1 MRRTTSNT
9 RSAISSHIANTDQGA
24 PTRCCEWYVKCNF
37 AYGFRTLRVRGAS
50 RDPSAAAHAAIRLSF
65 LARTAPSVPG
75 ELASHARY
83 LFSAAGSALPRR
95 SPVPP
100 DNPQLGLFAAWTRTL
115 GRRIYCADPSPETG
129 APLMAWGASGAP
141 GRAAHPLV
149 AVKGEVRWQ
158 TLPSTSGAVMRAL
171 AALFPLQRLF
181 AVRLRRWWRPT
192 RSARRVPG
200 TNGPFG

>member
-1 MRRTTSNT
+1 MNRSPRASETPPRRAGSVLNSCTVFGHCAFEARRETHRQQRMP
-9 RSAISSHIANTDQGA
+9 RSGYPSWLALRRAFPESLP
-24 PTRCCEWYVKCNF
+24 PTPATCS
-37 AYGFRTLRVRGAS
+37 ALRVPRS
-50 RDPSAAAHAAIRLSF
+50 
-65 LARTAPSVPG
+65 
-75 ELASHARY
+75 
-83 LFSAAGSALPRR
+83 PRR

-171 AALFPLQRLF
+171 AASFPLQRLF

>member
-50 RDPSAAAHAAIRLSF
+50 RDPSAAAHAATRLSF

-83 LFSAAGSALPRR
+83 LFSAAGSALPPPVAGSAGQSPTWTVRRMDSDAGKENLLRGPKSRNRRSFDGLGCVRCPRASGPSARGCQRR
-95 SPVPP
+95 SPMANATEHQRGR
-100 DNPQLGLFAAWTRTL
+100 DART
-115 GRRIYCADPSPETG
+115 GRIIP
-129 APLMAWGASGAP
+129 
-141 GRAAHPLV
+141 V
-149 AVKGEVRWQ
+149 AEALRR
-158 TLPSTSGAVMRAL
+158 PSTTVVETYKVGKK
-171 AALFPLQRLF
+171 
-181 AVRLRRWWRPT
+181 
-192 RSARRVPG
+192 
-200 TNGPFG
+200 GPRN